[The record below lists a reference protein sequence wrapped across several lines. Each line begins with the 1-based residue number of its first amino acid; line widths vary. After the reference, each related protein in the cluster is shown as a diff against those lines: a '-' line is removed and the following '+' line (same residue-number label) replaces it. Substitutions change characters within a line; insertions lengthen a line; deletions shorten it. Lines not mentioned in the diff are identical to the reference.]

1 MSDIN
6 DGTPVFVFTSGCVAL
21 GGVVRVYTNQIHPEW
36 GGYSLGR
43 GTTIWNNC
51 DPDIAVLTNPDGV
64 VVSTKTYPPWCD

>member
-1 MSDIN
+1 
-6 DGTPVFVFTSGCVAL
+6 
-21 GGVVRVYTNQIHPEW
+21 VYTNQIHPEW

>member
-6 DGTPVFVFTSGCVAL
+6 DGTPVFVFTSG
-21 GGVVRVYTNQIHPEW
+21 GVVRVYTNQIHQEW
-36 GGYSLGR
+36 GGYSFGR